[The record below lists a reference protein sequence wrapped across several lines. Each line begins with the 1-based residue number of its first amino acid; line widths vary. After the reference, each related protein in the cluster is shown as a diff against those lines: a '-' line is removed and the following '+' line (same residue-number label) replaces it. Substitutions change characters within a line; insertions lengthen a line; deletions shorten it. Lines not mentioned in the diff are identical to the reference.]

1 LLTGGLG
8 LLVFALIEG
17 RDAGWGSVTVLGAF
31 ALSAAAVAAFVVHE
45 SRHPAPLVDLGLLR
59 QRAFLGGNLAALTL
73 YGMLTGAAVYVSI
86 FLQQVQ
92 GRSAIQTGLCQLPQ
106 GALIMACAPLT
117 SRLAARVG
125 LRLPIVIGMLTAAA
139 GFAGLLSLDA
149 HASLLE
155 PTLAFGVAGLG
166 AGLALPSTTVIALSA
181 TPPASAGM
189 ASAIHQTCRQMGQTL
204 AVAVLGTI
212 LFARVGGAGRNG
224 PLVGPAAADYVHGLH
239 AALTAAVIALLA
251 GAGIAAVL
259 IGSRVSLDTATR
271 SAIPP
276 SGSTD

>member
-1 LLTGGLG
+1 MS
-8 LLVFALIEG
+8 ARSDR
-17 RDAGWGSVTVLGAF
+17 RDVGWGSLPVLGAF
-31 ALSAAAVAAFVVHE
+31 ALSAVAVAAFALHE
-45 SRHPAPLVDLGLLR
+45 SRQSAPLVDLGLLR
-59 QRAFLGGNLAALTL
+59 QRAFLGGNLAALIL

-92 GRSAIQTGLCQLPQ
+92 GRSAIETGLCQLPQ
-106 GALIMACAPLT
+106 GALIMACAPFT

-139 GFAGLLSLDA
+139 GFTGLLRLDG

-189 ASAIHQTCRQMGQTL
+189 ASAIHQTCRQMGQTSRL
-204 AVAVLGTI
+204 PSSARSCSPTWAVPAGT
-212 LFARVGGAGRNG
+212 ARSWGRPRPTTCTG
-224 PLVGPAAADYVHGLH
+224 YTP
-239 AALTAAVIALLA
+239 
-251 GAGIAAVL
+251 
-259 IGSRVSLDTATR
+259 R
-271 SAIPP
+271 
-276 SGSTD
+276 